1 MAVIFFSTRG
11 NRRQYW
17 SGYQNLMNKYL
28 TWWKITIIP
37 KKNTMHCVYFWCNLA
52 IDTWLDAAVWYA
64 RLYVWTL
71 GLYPQTPVTSVHVC
85 TSEPLDCTPKPQWQV
100 CMSISLNPGLY
111 PQTPVTCVHVC
122 TSEPLDCIP
131 KPQWQVCM
139 SAHLNPGIVPWNPS
153 DKCACLYIWT
163 LGFCPQTPVTSRQN
177 WYMYNITKLQNWHGA
192 YNTMWTTQSHFLTS
206 VITKPVWNF
215 PDLIGYTNL

>member
-1 MAVIFFSTRG
+1 MQLCGMHVCTSEPLDCT
-11 NRRQYW
+11 
-17 SGYQNLMNKYL
+17 
-28 TWWKITIIP
+28 P
-37 KKNTMHCVYFWCNLA
+37 KPQWQVCMSVHLNPWIVPLNPSDKCACLH
-52 IDTWLDAAVWYA
+52 I
-64 RLYVWTL
+64 WTL